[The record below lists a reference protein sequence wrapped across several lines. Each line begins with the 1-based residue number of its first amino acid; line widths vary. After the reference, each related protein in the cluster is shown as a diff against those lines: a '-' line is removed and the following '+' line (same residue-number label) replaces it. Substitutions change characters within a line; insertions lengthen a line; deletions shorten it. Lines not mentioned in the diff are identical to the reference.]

1 MNELVQKNVQ
11 VGALFIMRSDG
22 LDQADPSGQS
32 QTECSVRTLRNASEW
47 RAPETVLAA
56 GRRF

>member
-1 MNELVQKNVQ
+1 MPS
-11 VGALFIMRSDG
+11 IIDTDG
-22 LDQADPSGQS
+22 LDQDDPSGHS
-32 QTECSVRTLRNASEW
+32 QTECSVRTLRNASQW

>member
-1 MNELVQKNVQ
+1 M
-11 VGALFIMRSDG
+11 
-22 LDQADPSGQS
+22 DQADPSGQP
-32 QTECSVRTLRNASEW
+32 QTECRVRTLRNASQR